1 MSKKKLRD
9 FAPILLAL
17 LCAAVFGGLMLA
29 GVIDLETIPQLVAD
43 QPALAVLVVAG
54 FYVAKG
60 FSGVVVYNVLV
71 VVVSMIFDLPA
82 ALLINSVG
90 TAVTLS
96 ISYFLGR
103 STRTESLEELL
114 DKHPKMKRYFPS
126 TQKYGFLFC
135 FSVHLLGL
143 NMELLGLLFGLL
155 RTGYLT
161 YLAASWLAIAPGMI
175 CLTIAGAE
183 LNLSSPPVLGDAGH
197 QHGHGNFRNYLY
209 RQKNQK
215 RKEGRAEVCQH
226 KNRCVTA
233 SPTAHKMRLF
243 SFGKQGAALHR
254 SYIIHSGIPLTSRRR
269 AC

>member
-82 ALLINSVG
+82 ALLINSLG

-114 DKHPKMKRYFPS
+114 DKHPKMKRSFTS

-183 LNLSSPPVLGDAGH
+183 LNLSSPLFWVMLAINTAMVIFGITYTAKKI
-197 QHGHGNFRNYLY
+197 RSE
-209 RQKNQK
+209 KK
-215 RKEGRAEVCQH
+215 AEQES
-226 KNRCVTA
+226 A
-233 SPTAHKMRLF
+233 STR
-243 SFGKQGAALHR
+243 
-254 SYIIHSGIPLTSRRR
+254 TDV
-269 AC
+269 